1 MNVNSCLFIMNNN
14 LDDELYKSLFRLKFI
29 KPLNIPQDK
38 IKEIKIF
45 GEEDYAKNIVIH
57 LVYSGVG
64 KSTYIKIRLKKIIYI
79 FLLEEFLLKK
89 IL

>member
-29 KPLNIPQDK
+29 KPLDIPQDK

-45 GEEDYAKNIVIH
+45 GEKDYAKIIVIH
-57 LVYSGVG
+57 LDYSGVG

>member
-29 KPLNIPQDK
+29 KPLDIPQDK

-45 GEEDYAKNIVIH
+45 GEKNYAEIIVIH
-57 LVYSGVG
+57 SVYSGVG